1 MSDPSDATDP
11 SNSTD
16 HADSTRHA
24 GTEDRRFETRAIH
37 AGQEPDPETGALM
50 TPIHANSTY
59 QQDGPGDHRGFEYS
73 RTGNPTRS
81 DLETNLA
88 SLESGSH
95 ARCFSSG
102 MGAINT
108 VLNLLEAGDHVVA
121 GDDVYGG
128 THRILTQVYEQYDLY
143 TTFVDTTDH
152 DAVRDAM
159 HEETALVWVETPTNP
174 LMNVNDIAALA
185 DIAHANDALCAV
197 DNTFATPYLQRPL
210 EHGADIVCQSL
221 TKYLGGHSDTIGGAL
236 IVDDADLDERLGF
249 YQNSV
254 GATPGPF
261 DAFLVLRGTKTL
273 PVRMDRHCENASEL
287 AEWLEDHDDVD
298 RVYYPGLES
307 HPDHELAAAQMD
319 DFGGMLSFEFDGS
332 LDQASTVVSETDVF
346 TLAESLGGV
355 ESLIEQPAAMTH
367 AAIPREERLA
377 AGLTDGLI
385 RVSVGIE
392 HVDDMKADL
401 QAAFDAALE

>member
-1 MSDPSDATDP
+1 MTDDADIDAEIDGGIDDAETDGGI
-11 SNSTD
+11 D
-16 HADSTRHA
+16 EARI
-24 GTEDRRFETRAIH
+24 ETRAIH

-59 QQDGPGDHRGFEYS
+59 EQDGPGEHRGYEYS

-81 DLETNLA
+81 DLEANLA

-128 THRILTQVYEQYDLY
+128 THRILTQVYEQYDLD
-143 TTFVDTTDH
+143 TTFVDTTDL

-159 HEETALVWVETPTNP
+159 REETALLWVETPTNP
-174 LMNVNDIAALA
+174 LMNVNDVAALSE
-185 DIAHANDALCAV
+185 IAHANDALCAV

-210 EHGADIVCQSL
+210 EHGADVVTQSL
-221 TKYLGGHSDTIGGAL
+221 TKYLGGHSDVIGGAL

-261 DAFLVLRGTKTL
+261 DCFLVLRGTKTL
-273 PVRMDRHCENASEL
+273 PVRMDRHCENAAAL
-287 AEWLEDHDDVD
+287 ADWLDDHEDVD

-307 HPDHELAAAQMD
+307 HPQHELAAEQMD
-319 DFGGMLSFEFDGS
+319 DFGGMLSFEFDGT
-332 LDQASTVVSETDVF
+332 LEQGSTVVSETEVF

-355 ESLIEQPAAMTH
+355 ESLIEQPASMTH

-392 HVDDMKADL
+392 HVDDLKADL
-401 QAAFDAALE
+401 QAAFDAARE

>member
-1 MSDPSDATDP
+1 MSDDP
-11 SNSTD
+11 STD
-16 HADSTRHA
+16 SRLRD
-24 GTEDRRFETRAIH
+24 GDRFETRAIH

-59 QQDGPGDHRGFEYS
+59 EQDGPGEHRGYEYS
-73 RTGNPTRS
+73 RTGNPTRT

-88 SLESGSH
+88 DLESGSH

-108 VLNLLEAGDHVVA
+108 VLNLLSAGDHVVA

-128 THRILTQVYEQYDLY
+128 THRILTQVYDEYDVE

-159 HEETALVWVETPTNP
+159 ESNTELLWVETPTNP
-174 LMNVNDIAALA
+174 LMNVNDIDALA
-185 DIAHANDALCAV
+185 DIAHESDALCAV

-210 EHGADIVCQSL
+210 EHGADVVCQSL

-236 IVDDADLDERLGF
+236 IVDDAELDERLGF

-261 DAFLVLRGTKTL
+261 DAFLVLRGIKTL
-273 PVRMDRHCENASEL
+273 SVRMDRHCGNAMEL
-287 AEWLEDHDDVD
+287 AEWLESHDDVE
-298 RVYYPGLES
+298 RVYYPGWRAIRITTS
-307 HPDHELAAAQMD
+307 PPSRWTTSA
-319 DFGGMLSFEFDGS
+319 GCSPS
-332 LDQASTVVSETDVF
+332 SSTGRWRRRRRS
-346 TLAESLGGV
+346 
-355 ESLIEQPAAMTH
+355 
-367 AAIPREERLA
+367 
-377 AGLTDGLI
+377 
-385 RVSVGIE
+385 
-392 HVDDMKADL
+392 
-401 QAAFDAALE
+401 